1 MSDIGLN
8 LSGIIA
14 LFIFLVSAGGL
25 GVCGLI
31 SLVIAFV
38 KASKSRQRAKQQ
50 RAFAYFIAALPLII
64 LNLIAFGILA
74 YLVDSNASET
84 NEFIDKASAY
94 MWLPLQPIIWIV
106 FSMSINKLRK

>member
-14 LFIFLVSAGGL
+14 LFIFLVAAGGL

-31 SLVIAFV
+31 SLVIAIV
-38 KASKSRQRAKQQ
+38 KASKTRQRAKQQ
-50 RAFAYFIAALPLII
+50 GSFAYFIAAVPLIL

-74 YLVDSNASET
+74 YLVDSNANAT
-84 NEFIDKASAY
+84 NEFIDKATAY
-94 MWLPLQPIIWIV
+94 VWFPLQPFIWIV
-106 FSMSINKLRK
+106 LGVSINKFKK